1 MALKVTMKEKR
12 TKKEMISN
20 SSCSFNKSLC
30 TFSHCIGI
38 GDTVMN
44 KLDMISVFVEFT
56 NYAEGRKILNKKNHE
71 LNI

>member
-1 MALKVTMKEKR
+1 MKEKR

-20 SSCSFNKSLC
+20 SSCSFNKSLY

-56 NYAEGRKILNKKNHE
+56 NYAEGKNIEQKKSRTKYIIKNCCQ
-71 LNI
+71 